1 MLAKIGL
8 VMTGVALTMFT
19 IGRVENVSRHRGFS
33 ESAAWAQDSDDQ
45 ANDAI
50 SQDDATSQDEAVSQ
64 DDAGPQD
71 DLAVPDARHKHTCKV
86 CGNYSGEIISKSLGT
101 GTFMVGIIPA
111 NIPFRSKL
119 LGTWIESF
127 DNAQGF
133 MKGTASSSGRL
144 SLQFRLKIK
153 GNCLFNFHGVFKNG
167 NEISGTYN
175 TNGCSGP
182 SDSGTIDITD

>member
-8 VMTGVALTMFT
+8 VTTGIALTMFAMA
-19 IGRVENVSRHRGFS
+19 RVENVARHRGFS
-33 ESAAWAQDSDDQ
+33 ESAAWAQESDDQ
-45 ANDAI
+45 A
-50 SQDDATSQDEAVSQ
+50 DDAVSQ
-64 DDAGPQD
+64 DDNASQADASQD

-86 CGNYSGEIISKSLGT
+86 CGNYSGTIISNSLGT
-101 GTFMVGIIPA
+101 GTFMLGIIPA

-127 DNAQGF
+127 DNTQGF
-133 MKGTASSSGRL
+133 MKGTASSSGKL
-144 SLQFRLKIK
+144 SLQFRLNIK
-153 GNCLFNFHGVFKNG
+153 GPCFFNFHGVFKNG

>member
-8 VMTGVALTMFT
+8 VITCIGLATFAM
-19 IGRVENVSRHRGFS
+19 GRVESVARHRGFS
-33 ESAAWAQDSDDQ
+33 ESTAWAQESDDQ
-45 ANDAI
+45 ADDAV
-50 SQDDATSQDEAVSQ
+50 SPDDTAAQDNAGAQDDPAVQ
-64 DDAGPQD
+64 H
-71 DLAVPDARHKHTCKV
+71 ARHKNTCKV
-86 CGNYSGEIISKSLGT
+86 CGNYSGKIISNSLGT
-101 GTFMVGIIPA
+101 GTFMLGIIPA

-119 LGTWIESF
+119 SGTWIDSF
-127 DNAQGF
+127 DNTPGF
-133 MKGTASSSGRL
+133 MKGTASSKGGL

-153 GNCLFNFHGVFKNG
+153 GHCLFNFHGIFENG